1 MMMILYV
8 VGLGAVDDLTL
19 TLSRKRV
26 RGPIQQRTLLIT
38 FGILSHTLPEK
49 IRRRLMPLPWL
60 HYRARSGISAHFA
73 YYFVDFTG

>member
-1 MMMILYV
+1 MSL
-8 VGLGAVDDLTL
+8 GLGAVDDLTL
-19 TLSRKRV
+19 TLCRKRE
-26 RGPIQQRTLLIT
+26 RGPIQQRTLIIT

-60 HYRARSGISAHFA
+60 HYRAGSGTSARFA